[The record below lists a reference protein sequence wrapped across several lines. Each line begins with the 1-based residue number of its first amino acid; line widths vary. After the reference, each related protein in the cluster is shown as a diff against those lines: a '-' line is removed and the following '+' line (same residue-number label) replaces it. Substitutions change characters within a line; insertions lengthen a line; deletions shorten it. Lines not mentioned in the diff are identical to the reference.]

1 MAQYSIT
8 PESINSIIALEQYH
22 VFPGTTLTACCLTL
36 ENGFSVVGHSACVD
50 PSTFNEITGQ
60 VEARKVAYEKIWEL
74 EGYLVK
80 ELMARQAEDI
90 AAPRILVPA

>member
-8 PESINSIIALEQYH
+8 PESINSIIALEQYY

-50 PSTFNEITGQ
+50 PYTFNVITGQ